1 MKAITTALFLLVV
14 VHGCGPGKALQPL
27 HGESAAIAD
36 LMETPQEVLQDT
48 APYQQAN
55 QLLNAIRTGTDLDIL
70 SSLSNATVRGL
81 LAANGATP
89 EKNLPL
95 TEAISPYTEKRGQ
108 LERILFGIPV
118 ERIGI
123 PTPRELTKEQVI
135 PHAHRA
141 NVRIIST
148 SKTEHW
154 ATFIYESG
162 TWRLHQPEFK

>member
-1 MKAITTALFLLVV
+1 MKAITTALLLSVV
-14 VHGCGPGKALQPL
+14 LHGCGPGKALQPL

-55 QLLNAIRTGTDLDIL
+55 KLLAAIRTGSDLEIL
-70 SSLSNATVRGL
+70 ASLSNETIRGL
-81 LAANGATP
+81 LTANGAVT
-89 EKNLPL
+89 EKELRL
-95 TEAISPYTEKRGQ
+95 TETLRPYIGKREQ

-118 ERIGI
+118 EKIGV
-123 PTPRELTKEQVI
+123 PTPREVTKEQVI

-141 NVRIIST
+141 NVRIISM

-154 ATFIYESG
+154 AVFIYENG